1 MTELAR
7 DQLGLVESAT
17 ALAARVQRDGAVS
30 VDGIRVALQV
40 GSKQVRD
47 VWDGDSHI
55 AVLEVVDDAARVAS
69 ELVGRADAVEC
80 GCYAAAR
87 FAELR
92 NSRTG
97 AEDAIGPLQGW
108 QVGFAVRAEI
118 SSLAPADDAVLGEY
132 EVKQREGC
140 SFQMG

>member
-1 MTELAR
+1 MKRNGTV
-7 DQLGLVESAT
+7 G
-17 ALAARVQRDGAVS
+17 
-30 VDGIRVALQV
+30 VDGVGVAFQV
-40 GSKQVRD
+40 GSEQTCD

-55 AVLEVVDDAARVAS
+55 AVLEVVNDLAGAAQ

-118 SSLAPADDAVLGEY
+118 AALAPADHAVLRKY

-140 SFQMG
+140 SLQMG